1 VVTTDPEF
9 FYSEFFL
16 LMATSVTA
24 RKEFYLI
31 ILSYAEFIYIV
42 TGMSGMMS
50 IDNYRRKAT

>member
-31 ILSYAEFIYIV
+31 ILSNAEFMYIV
-42 TGMSGMMS
+42 TGV
-50 IDNYRRKAT
+50 RVE